1 MTPHADRRGLTR
13 REVLATGLGAVGLAA
28 TGTLVTGR
36 PAVARPT
43 GATGASEGDYG
54 PFKMGLQSYS
64 LRGYTTEGHADLR
77 KALAATKE
85 LGVHYW
91 EAFPAHVPLTDDRQK
106 IRAVKDELEAS
117 GVHVDGWGVVA
128 LGKDE
133 AADRKIFEF
142 ARAMGLGYLTV
153 DPDPDSFDLL
163 DKLVEEYDI
172 PIGIHNHGPGHK
184 YALIDTIAKS
194 IKDHSPKIGCCID
207 TGHFLRSKE
216 DPVRAVEVFGK
227 RVYGVHLKDVE
238 NAETFTL
245 LGQGDLRTVDLLKAL
260 AANGY
265 GHCLAIEYEEKPG
278 NPLEDIKVCLAEA
291 RKAIA
296 AIGPA

>member
-13 REVLATGLGAVGLAA
+13 REVLATGLGAAGLAA
-28 TGTLVTGR
+28 TGMLLTGR

-64 LRGYTTEGHADLR
+64 LRGYTTEGHADLK

-91 EAFPAHVPLTDDRQK
+91 EAFPAHVPLTDDRRK
-106 IRAVKDELEAS
+106 IRAIKDELEAS
-117 GVHVDGWGVVA
+117 DVHVDGWGVVA

-163 DKLVEEYDI
+163 DKLVEEYGI
-172 PIGIHNHGPGHK
+172 PIGIHN
-184 YALIDTIAKS
+184 S
-194 IKDHSPKIGCCID
+194 NS
-207 TGHFLRSKE
+207 R
-216 DPVRAVEVFGK
+216 
-227 RVYGVHLKDVE
+227 
-238 NAETFTL
+238 
-245 LGQGDLRTVDLLKAL
+245 
-260 AANGY
+260 
-265 GHCLAIEYEEKPG
+265 
-278 NPLEDIKVCLAEA
+278 PLESYSS
-291 RKAIA
+291 
-296 AIGPA
+296 